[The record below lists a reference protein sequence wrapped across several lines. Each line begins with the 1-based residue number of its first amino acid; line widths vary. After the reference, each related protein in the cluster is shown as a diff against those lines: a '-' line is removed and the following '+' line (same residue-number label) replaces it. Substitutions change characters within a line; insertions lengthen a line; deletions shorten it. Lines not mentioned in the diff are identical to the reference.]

1 MDPAGSGWPTDSEGA
16 GWSGAELLWRWEEE
30 RKMEE
35 GADMWARMVRER
47 EGGRGRTAL
56 GKERLTG
63 GACSSAEQR
72 ECGLR
77 WAEDWAAGAGGGG
90 PRAR

>member
-16 GWSGAELLWRWEEE
+16 GRSGAELLWRLEEE

-47 EGGRGRTAL
+47 EGGRRRTVL
-56 GKERLTG
+56 GKERLSG
-63 GACSSAEQR
+63 GGCSSAEWR
-72 ECGLR
+72 ERGLR
-77 WAEDWAAGAGGGG
+77 WAEDWAASAGGGG